1 MVIQH
6 DRVRDEANRILI
18 IIYDG
23 LRNTGHILQNHH
35 FWYEAFAFRFF
46 SRTMS
51 RISAPEFTSLSM
63 CSHYHV
69 SINMTQVIIMLRVMS
84 QIFMSK
90 KKVIVGNTD
99 SLNCISYGGTTFLG
113 SMKII
118 RL

>member
-1 MVIQH
+1 MDLETQGTFYKTTIS
-6 DRVRDEANRILI
+6 NMKLLPLGFSL
-18 IIYDG
+18 G
-23 LRNTGHILQNHH
+23 LRLELVLLNLLAYLCG
-35 FWYEAFAFRFF
+35 
-46 SRTMS
+46 
-51 RISAPEFTSLSM
+51 
-63 CSHYHV
+63 SHYHV

-99 SLNCISYGGTTFLG
+99 SLNRISYGGTTFLG